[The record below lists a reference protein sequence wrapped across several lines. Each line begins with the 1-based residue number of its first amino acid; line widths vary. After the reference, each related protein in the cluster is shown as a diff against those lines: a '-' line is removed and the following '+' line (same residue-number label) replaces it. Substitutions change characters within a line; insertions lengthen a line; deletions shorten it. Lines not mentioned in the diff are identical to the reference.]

1 MPLDTMQAK
10 IAIARAL
17 QEQSSQVWTYRVIH
31 FASLSPTQR
40 LELKE
45 ASRKLNQRADEVLE
59 DALEEGT
66 SDAERLLDRLGGHTK
81 ALEHA
86 QNNLAAINSVLASA
100 SKISKAAAGVIS
112 GGITNALALL

>member
-66 SDAERLLDRLGGHTK
+66 SDAERLLERLGGHTK
-81 ALEHA
+81 SLQHA
-86 QNNLAAINSVLASA
+86 QTNLAAINSVLASA